1 MRADSV
7 KLIDGALFEKLVVFG
22 AHNLKTCKK
31 EINDLNVF
39 PIPDGDTGDNMYM
52 TISGGISPLK
62 AEGKEEIGAKAAAL
76 AHGMLLNARG
86 NSGVILSQLFAGI
99 AKGLAGAELAD
110 VALFGAAL
118 QSGVAEAYSAVA
130 RPVEGTVLTVARE
143 GVEYAVANITEA
155 CDACEFFEALTAEM
169 HRSLERTPDLLPALA
184 EAGVIDSGGAGLI
197 AIFEGMKAALSGEEL
212 AESEGFEESR
222 KQELDFSKFDENSVM
237 TFGYCTELL
246 LRLQRAKTDPEA
258 FDVNVII
265 DFLSTVGDSI
275 VAFKTGSVVKLHVH
289 TMKPHKV
296 LEFCQRFGEFLTV
309 KIENMTLQH
318 NDTDESFAT
327 KRGTATK
334 KKQEHKPFAVVTV
347 VSGEGI
353 SETFRELGADFVI
366 DGGQGNN
373 PSAERFIEAFDTVN
387 AEHVFVLPNNGNIVM
402 AAKQAANMYTGADVR
417 VIETKNLGQ
426 AYSILSALDLSGNEP
441 DAIAEAMREDMKS
454 SVTGMVSSSI
464 RSAKLNGVDIE
475 CGDYVGFTDKTML
488 VSGAERVEV
497 LMELAEA
504 LGARE
509 RSFMIVF
516 AGVGASEEDKAAA
529 TSAAAER
536 FPNTE
541 FYLLDG
547 GQDVYDFITILE

>member
-22 AHNLKTCKK
+22 ASNLKTCKK

-62 AEGKEEIGAKAAAL
+62 AEGEGGIGAKAAAL

-99 AKGLAGAELAD
+99 AKGLADAELAD

-197 AIFEGMKAALSGEEL
+197 AIFEGMKAALSGAEL

-289 TMKPHKV
+289 TMEPHRV

-327 KRGTATK
+327 KRGAARK
-334 KKQEHKPFAVVTV
+334 RKQEHKRFAVVTV
-347 VSGEGI
+347 VSGEGV

-426 AYSILSALDLSGNEP
+426 AYSILSALDLSGNDP

-464 RSAKLNGVDIE
+464 RSAKLNGVDIA

-516 AGVGASEEDKAAA
+516 AGVGTSEADKAAA